1 MGTPLRIKR
10 SAVPGKVP
18 VVQDLQLGELALNTY
33 DAELYTLRYRPG
45 IGTEVVKIGG
55 ASVQNILYVNK
66 NGDDSNTGLTLAD
79 AKATIKG
86 AVGIASEGTTI
97 KVASGTYVE
106 DNPVKVPKQISIVGG
121 SLREVTI
128 IPQNADKDL
137 FHVSPGIL
145 ISDCSFTGT
154 MDVGKAIVAFDPDNI
169 QYSDQSPYILNCT
182 NFVTNSIGM
191 KIDGSHQIGPFKAMV
206 TDSFTQYNQNGIGV
220 SITNEGYA
228 QIVSM
233 FTINTDAAV
242 FTGSGGQCDLTNS
255 NSSFG
260 NYGLIAEGIGPHQ
273 YTGTIASTAAPNADR
288 FEINM
293 SAPDYSIRDAIYDNV
308 TGLTT
313 ISTYTNHGF
322 NVGMGVTLNRLGF
335 GCTEG
340 DYPHIF
346 QYGSSSS
353 NSINITG
360 GNQVTP
366 TAAAYNPTSGYLA
379 LTIAGH
385 GLSGSTNHTIST
397 ATYTP
402 TTGLLSVTINGHG
415 FNNGDYIRFD
425 QESITF
431 TCAKDSHA
439 TEHSYPRITD
449 PVYNKWLQ
457 ISNKTLNT
465 FDVNVGISEDTT
477 EHWFKSSSNN
487 GITKAN
493 DTLTIDANSLVFTCA
508 KDNHATEHS
517 YPRTTDPSYNQ
528 ILGVE
533 TVSTDVLTINVGVA
547 THEQFPDKYGNV
559 FTIEEIIDDKNFT
572 TYVGP
577 NRFSHDYLGGGKA
590 SMNLIRPFDGK
601 VIYFDDL
608 YNTIGRVKITNPG
621 SGYNNPP
628 TITIEEP
635 NETTSSF
642 AVTVANKTAAHPYF
656 GQGSGKGYYITGGGY
671 DSITQAPVINFV
683 RGSTYTFHQN
693 DSSNNTHAIYFSELE
708 TAYGGSNRYETGVT
722 YTLDGVD
729 VDYATYDAGHSTAT
743 TRSVSITVASD
754 APNTLYYACQAH
766 PYMGASISIGDGSL
780 GWGVKATAT
789 ATIIGDHLDEVTIIS
804 SGRGYTSLPEIV
816 FSTPDVGIN
825 TATAT
830 IELLPSYYSVKTS
843 TPISSGICTVTINEN
858 VPYSVGVGS
867 TTPFYRQSRILA
879 SSHSFEYIGSGTDP
893 IKSLPSRG
901 GVPIQENE
909 VDNRDGGLVIY
920 TSTDQGGNFRIGEG
934 VKIDQIS
941 GTITGNFYSKS
952 LFANVTPLILALGGD
967 S

>member
-18 VVQDLQLGELALNTY
+18 AVTDLQLGELALNTY

-97 KVASGTYVE
+97 KVASGTYIE
-106 DNPVKVPKQISIVGG
+106 DNPVKVPPQISIVGG
-121 SLREVTI
+121 SLREVSI
-128 IPQNADKDL
+128 IPQNADQDL
-137 FHVSPGIL
+137 FHVSPGVL

-154 MDVGKAIVAFDPDNI
+154 MDVGKAIVAFDPDKI

-293 SAPDYSIRDAIYDNV
+293 TAPDYSIRDAIYDNV

-340 DYPHIF
+340 DYAHIF

-477 EHWFKSSSNN
+477 EHWFKSASNN

-559 FTIEEIIDDKNFT
+559 FTVEEIIDDKNFT

-608 YNTIGRVKITNPG
+608 YNTIGRIKITNPG

-628 TITIEEP
+628 TITIDP
-635 NETTSSF
+635 
-642 AVTVANKTAAHPYF
+642 P
-656 GQGSGKGYYITGGGY
+656 
-671 DSITQAPVINFV
+671 
-683 RGSTYTFHQN
+683 
-693 DSSNNTHAIYFSELE
+693 
-708 TAYGGSNRYETGVT
+708 
-722 YTLDGVD
+722 
-729 VDYATYDAGHSTAT
+729 STA
-743 TRSVSITVASD
+743 
-754 APNTLYYACQAH
+754 NT
-766 PYMGASISIGDGSL
+766 
-780 GWGVKATAT
+780 WGVKATAS

-858 VPYSVGVGS
+858 VPYAVGVGS

-952 LFANVTPLILALGGD
+952 LFANVTPLILALGGE
-967 S
+967 

>member
-18 VVQDLQLGELALNTY
+18 AVTDLQLGELALNTY

-97 KVASGTYVE
+97 KVASGTYIE
-106 DNPVKVPKQISIVGG
+106 DNPVKVPPQISIVGG
-121 SLREVTI
+121 SLREVSI
-128 IPQNADKDL
+128 IPQNADQDL
-137 FHVSPGIL
+137 FHVSPGVL
-145 ISDCSFTGT
+145 VSDCSFTGT
-154 MDVGKAIVAFDPDNI
+154 MDVGKAIVAFDPDKI

-293 SAPDYSIRDAIYDNV
+293 TAPDYSIRDAIYDNV

-340 DYPHIF
+340 DYAHIF

-477 EHWFKSSSNN
+477 EHWFKSASNN

-559 FTIEEIIDDKNFT
+559 FTVEEIIDDKNFT

-608 YNTIGRVKITNPG
+608 YNTIGKITITNVG
-621 SGYNNPP
+621 SGYNTPP
-628 TITIEEP
+628 TITIGDP
-635 NETTSSF
+635 S
-642 AVTVANKTAAHPYF
+642 
-656 GQGSGKGYYITGGGY
+656 
-671 DSITQAPVINFV
+671 
-683 RGSTYTFHQN
+683 
-693 DSSNNTHAIYFSELE
+693 
-708 TAYGGSNRYETGVT
+708 
-722 YTLDGVD
+722 
-729 VDYATYDAGHSTAT
+729 
-743 TRSVSITVASD
+743 AS
-754 APNTLYYACQAH
+754 
-766 PYMGASISIGDGSL
+766 
-780 GWGVKATAT
+780 WGVPATAV
-789 ATIIGDHLDEVTIIS
+789 ATLLGTKVDEVELIS
-804 SGRGYTSLPEIV
+804 NGRGYTSTPTIT
-816 FSTPDVGIN
+816 FSAPDVGIN

-830 IELLPSYYSVKTS
+830 IELLPTYYSVKES
-843 TPISSGICTVTINEN
+843 TPVSSGICTITVNEN
-858 VPYSVGVGS
+858 IPYAVGVGS
-867 TTPFYRQSRILA
+867 TVPFYRQSRILA
-879 SSHSFEYIGSGTDP
+879 SSHSFQYIGSGVDP
-893 IKSLPSRG
+893 INSLPSRG
-901 GVPIQENE
+901 GVTIQENE
-909 VDNRDGGLVIY
+909 VDNRNGGLVIY

-934 VKIDQIS
+934 VVIDQIS
-941 GTITGNFYSKS
+941 GTISGNFYSKS

-967 S
+967 K

>member
-18 VVQDLQLGELALNTY
+18 AVTDLQLGELALNTY

-97 KVASGTYVE
+97 KVASGTYIE
-106 DNPVKVPKQISIVGG
+106 DNPVKVPPQISIVGG
-121 SLREVTI
+121 SLREVSI
-128 IPQNADKDL
+128 IPQNADQDL
-137 FHVSPGIL
+137 FHVSPGVL
-145 ISDCSFTGT
+145 VSDCSFTGT

-191 KIDGSHQIGPFKAMV
+191 KIDGRHQIGPFKAMV

-293 SAPDYSIRDAIYDNV
+293 TAPDYSIRDAIYDNV

-340 DYPHIF
+340 DYAHIF

-477 EHWFKSSSNN
+477 EHWFKSASNN

-559 FTIEEIIDDKNFT
+559 FTVEEIIDDKNFT

-628 TITIEEP
+628 TITIDP
-635 NETTSSF
+635 
-642 AVTVANKTAAHPYF
+642 P
-656 GQGSGKGYYITGGGY
+656 
-671 DSITQAPVINFV
+671 
-683 RGSTYTFHQN
+683 
-693 DSSNNTHAIYFSELE
+693 
-708 TAYGGSNRYETGVT
+708 
-722 YTLDGVD
+722 
-729 VDYATYDAGHSTAT
+729 STA
-743 TRSVSITVASD
+743 
-754 APNTLYYACQAH
+754 NT
-766 PYMGASISIGDGSL
+766 
-780 GWGVKATAT
+780 WGVKATAT

-858 VPYSVGVGS
+858 VPYAVGVGS

-879 SSHSFEYIGSGTDP
+879 SSHSFEYIGSGVDP

-952 LFANVTPLILALGGD
+952 LFANVTPLILALGGE
-967 S
+967 

>member
-18 VVQDLQLGELALNTY
+18 AVQDLQLGELALNTY

-97 KVASGTYVE
+97 KVASGTYIE
-106 DNPVKVPKQISIVGG
+106 DNPVKVPPQISIVGG
-121 SLREVTI
+121 SLREVSI
-128 IPQNADKDL
+128 IPQNADQDL
-137 FHVSPGIL
+137 FHVSPGVL
-145 ISDCSFTGT
+145 VSDCSFTGT
-154 MDVGKAIVAFDPDNI
+154 MDVGKAIVAFDPDKI
-169 QYSDQSPYILNCT
+169 QYSNQSPYILNCT

-293 SAPDYSIRDAIYDNV
+293 TAPDYSIRDAIYDNV

-340 DYPHIF
+340 DYAHIF

-621 SGYNNPP
+621 SGYNTPP
-628 TITIEEP
+628 TITIDP
-635 NETTSSF
+635 
-642 AVTVANKTAAHPYF
+642 P
-656 GQGSGKGYYITGGGY
+656 
-671 DSITQAPVINFV
+671 
-683 RGSTYTFHQN
+683 
-693 DSSNNTHAIYFSELE
+693 
-708 TAYGGSNRYETGVT
+708 
-722 YTLDGVD
+722 
-729 VDYATYDAGHSTAT
+729 STA
-743 TRSVSITVASD
+743 
-754 APNTLYYACQAH
+754 NT
-766 PYMGASISIGDGSL
+766 
-780 GWGVKATAT
+780 WGVKATAT

-952 LFANVTPLILALGGD
+952 LFANVTPLILALGGE
-967 S
+967 

>member
-18 VVQDLQLGELALNTY
+18 AVQDLQLGELALNTY

-55 ASVQNILYVNK
+55 ASVSNILYVNK

-425 QESITF
+425 QESIIF

-628 TITIEEP
+628 TITIDP
-635 NETTSSF
+635 
-642 AVTVANKTAAHPYF
+642 P
-656 GQGSGKGYYITGGGY
+656 
-671 DSITQAPVINFV
+671 
-683 RGSTYTFHQN
+683 
-693 DSSNNTHAIYFSELE
+693 
-708 TAYGGSNRYETGVT
+708 
-722 YTLDGVD
+722 
-729 VDYATYDAGHSTAT
+729 STA
-743 TRSVSITVASD
+743 
-754 APNTLYYACQAH
+754 NT
-766 PYMGASISIGDGSL
+766 
-780 GWGVKATAT
+780 WGVKATAT

-858 VPYSVGVGS
+858 VPYAVGVGS

>member
-18 VVQDLQLGELALNTY
+18 AVQDLQLGELALNTY

-55 ASVQNILYVNK
+55 ASVSNILYVNK

-425 QESITF
+425 QESIIF

-628 TITIEEP
+628 TITIDP
-635 NETTSSF
+635 
-642 AVTVANKTAAHPYF
+642 P
-656 GQGSGKGYYITGGGY
+656 
-671 DSITQAPVINFV
+671 
-683 RGSTYTFHQN
+683 
-693 DSSNNTHAIYFSELE
+693 
-708 TAYGGSNRYETGVT
+708 
-722 YTLDGVD
+722 
-729 VDYATYDAGHSTAT
+729 STA
-743 TRSVSITVASD
+743 
-754 APNTLYYACQAH
+754 NT
-766 PYMGASISIGDGSL
+766 
-780 GWGVKATAT
+780 WGVKATAT

-858 VPYSVGVGS
+858 VPYAVGVGS

-893 IKSLPSRG
+893 IASLPSRG

-909 VDNRDGGLVIY
+909 VDNRNGGLVVY

-934 VKIDQIS
+934 VKIDQIN
-941 GTITGNFYSKS
+941 GTISGNFYSKS

-967 S
+967 Q

>member
-18 VVQDLQLGELALNTY
+18 AVTDLQLGELALNTY

-97 KVASGTYVE
+97 KVASGTYIE
-106 DNPVKVPKQISIVGG
+106 DNPVKVPPQISIVGG
-121 SLREVTI
+121 SLREVSI
-128 IPQNADKDL
+128 IPQNADQDL
-137 FHVSPGIL
+137 FHVSPGVL
-145 ISDCSFTGT
+145 VSDCSFTGT

-293 SAPDYSIRDAIYDNV
+293 TAPDYSIRDAIYDNV

-340 DYPHIF
+340 DYAHIF

-477 EHWFKSSSNN
+477 EHWFKSASNN

-559 FTIEEIIDDKNFT
+559 FTVEEIIDDKNFT

-628 TITIEEP
+628 TITIDP
-635 NETTSSF
+635 
-642 AVTVANKTAAHPYF
+642 P
-656 GQGSGKGYYITGGGY
+656 
-671 DSITQAPVINFV
+671 
-683 RGSTYTFHQN
+683 
-693 DSSNNTHAIYFSELE
+693 
-708 TAYGGSNRYETGVT
+708 
-722 YTLDGVD
+722 
-729 VDYATYDAGHSTAT
+729 STA
-743 TRSVSITVASD
+743 
-754 APNTLYYACQAH
+754 NT
-766 PYMGASISIGDGSL
+766 
-780 GWGVKATAT
+780 WGVKATAS

-858 VPYSVGVGS
+858 VPYAVGVGS

-952 LFANVTPLILALGGD
+952 LFANVTPLILALGGE
-967 S
+967 

>member
-18 VVQDLQLGELALNTY
+18 AVTDLQLGELALNTY

-55 ASVQNILYVNK
+55 ASVANILYVNK

-97 KVASGTYVE
+97 KVASGTYIE
-106 DNPVKVPKQISIVGG
+106 DNPVKVPPQISIVGG
-121 SLREVTI
+121 SLREVSI
-128 IPQNADKDL
+128 IPQNADQDL
-137 FHVSPGIL
+137 FHVSPGVL
-145 ISDCSFTGT
+145 VSDCSFTGT

-191 KIDGSHQIGPFKAMV
+191 KIDGRHQIGPFKAMV

-293 SAPDYSIRDAIYDNV
+293 TAPDYSIRDAIYDNV

-340 DYPHIF
+340 DYAHIF

-477 EHWFKSSSNN
+477 EHWFKSASNN

-559 FTIEEIIDDKNFT
+559 FTVEEIIDDKNFT

-628 TITIEEP
+628 TITIDP
-635 NETTSSF
+635 
-642 AVTVANKTAAHPYF
+642 P
-656 GQGSGKGYYITGGGY
+656 
-671 DSITQAPVINFV
+671 
-683 RGSTYTFHQN
+683 
-693 DSSNNTHAIYFSELE
+693 
-708 TAYGGSNRYETGVT
+708 
-722 YTLDGVD
+722 
-729 VDYATYDAGHSTAT
+729 STA
-743 TRSVSITVASD
+743 
-754 APNTLYYACQAH
+754 NT
-766 PYMGASISIGDGSL
+766 
-780 GWGVKATAT
+780 WGVKATAT

-858 VPYSVGVGS
+858 VPYAVGVGS

-879 SSHSFEYIGSGTDP
+879 SSHSFEYIGSGVDP

-952 LFANVTPLILALGGD
+952 LFANVTPLILALGGE
-967 S
+967 